1 MKVLWGCFS
10 ATSSNVKIHQ
20 KLCYPKITAEVSGFL
35 MKTQEVLGVPLCMN
49 WMRKAILFFFFGKV
63 VTPRAALIN

>member
-10 ATSSNVKIHQ
+10 DISFYVKIHQ
-20 KLCYPKITAEVSGFL
+20 KLCCPKITAEVSGFL

-49 WMRKAILFFFFGKV
+49 QMRKAILFFGKV
-63 VTPRAALIN
+63 ITPRAALIN